1 MKVIVE
7 IRVTTTVEVEV
18 DNKYKALAKDDNDMT
33 WKDVDDLL
41 EQAAKE
47 ARKKFPDAN
56 FVEVKAVK
64 SKRGD
69 ILVEDW

>member
-7 IRVTTTVEVEV
+7 IRVATTVEVEV

-41 EQAAKE
+41 EQAAEE
-47 ARKKFPDAN
+47 ASKKFPDAN
-56 FVEVKAVK
+56 FVEVKTVK

-69 ILVEDW
+69 ILVENW